1 MTLIRAGNAA
11 HFNSHSKAGHTFLHS
26 QFKIDIKYMLFYKQ
40 RYFFNSVSVLLDVFM
55 NWFSHVAQM
64 LLKT

>member
-1 MTLIRAGNAA
+1 MTLIRAGNVV
-11 HFNSHSKAGHTFLHS
+11 HFNSHSKAGYTFLHS

-55 NWFSHVAQM
+55 NWFSHVTQM